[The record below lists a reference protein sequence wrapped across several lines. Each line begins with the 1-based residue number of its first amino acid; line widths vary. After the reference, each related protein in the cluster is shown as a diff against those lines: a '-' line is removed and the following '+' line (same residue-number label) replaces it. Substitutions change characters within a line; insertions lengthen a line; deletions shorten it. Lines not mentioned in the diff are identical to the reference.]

1 MVLKMSL
8 FLSSSPTCHQLT
20 AVTTCTTRPGS
31 ATATTSDTT
40 THQLRPPPWEEEG
53 EGEACTAWTPPP
65 PEGPQQ
71 AGQLRPPG
79 MLTDSISLS
88 NFFKRS
94 SYLKQNGR
102 QLPTLF
108 SATAFH
114 ALLTWFWK
122 KNCEVLPLKTSIW
135 KLLLALEEIWPN
147 RKWFIELTLR
157 WKQARPSKK
166 SLCQ

>member
-1 MVLKMSL
+1 MCLKMSL

-53 EGEACTAWTPPP
+53 EEACTAWTPPP
-65 PEGPQQ
+65 EVGPQQ

-122 KNCEVLPLKTSIW
+122 FFCGMLPLNTSIW
-135 KLLLALEEIWPN
+135 KLLLALEEIWPIG
-147 RKWFIELTLR
+147 KWYMELKIR

>member
-1 MVLKMSL
+1 MCLKMSL

-53 EGEACTAWTPPP
+53 EEACTAWTPPP
-65 PEGPQQ
+65 EGPQQ
-71 AGQLRPPG
+71 ADQLRPPG
-79 MLTDSISLS
+79 MLTDSISLP
-88 NFFKRS
+88 NLFKRS

-122 KNCEVLPLKTSIW
+122 FFCGVLPINNSIW
-135 KLLLALEEIWPN
+135 KLLLALEEIWPIG
-147 RKWFIELTLR
+147 KWYMELKIR